1 MPASDSKIEDK
12 HGEPINVGDTVAMK
26 SHGGRQYG
34 EVVDLLTTKEQ
45 TDEVGAKNPPKV
57 LYDTQTGHRVWHN
70 PGALVHGTDP
80 TK

>member
-1 MPASDSKIEDK
+1 MSSSEIKDK
-12 HGEPINVGDTVAMK
+12 HGDPITVGDTVAMK

-70 PGALVHGTDP
+70 PEALVHGTDP

>member
-12 HGEPINVGDTVAMK
+12 HDEPINVGDTVSMK

-57 LYDTQTGHRVWHN
+57 LYDTQIGHRVWHN
-70 PGALVHGTDP
+70 PAALVHGTDP